1 MEVLESTYP
10 FLSIAGL
17 CALVAALAVARMIT
31 PLERRLVSS
40 AALMLAGIFFVAR
53 HGAATPSAEIVG
65 AVTWLLGLAAF
76 TDGAL
81 SWCSRD
87 ASRAG
92 PLAVVF
98 LLPPAFFGA
107 VLLAGLAVSL
117 LAL

>member
-10 FLSIAGL
+10 ILSIAGL
-17 CALVAALAVARMIT
+17 CAIVAALVVARSIT
-31 PLERRLVSS
+31 PLERRLVAST
-40 AALMLAGIFFVAR
+40 ALILSGIFFVAR
-53 HGAATPSAEIVG
+53 HGEATPSAEPVG
-65 AVTWLLGLAAF
+65 AVAWIVGLALF

-107 VLLAGLAVSL
+107 VLLTGLVVSL
-117 LAL
+117 LAV